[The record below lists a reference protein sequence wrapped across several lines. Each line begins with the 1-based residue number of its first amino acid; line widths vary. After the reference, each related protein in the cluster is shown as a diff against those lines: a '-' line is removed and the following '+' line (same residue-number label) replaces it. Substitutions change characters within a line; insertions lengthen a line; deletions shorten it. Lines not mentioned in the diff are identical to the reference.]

1 MLIRGLGE
9 DAHQPGQGAR
19 MLRILVVDDDTAV
32 RGAIKMVLE
41 QDGHEVVLASN
52 GRAGVAEEGSF
63 DLVICDIFMPGMDGI
78 ETITA
83 FHRSNPQMPVIAM
96 SGFMFRDGQTPAPDY
111 LSLSTKL
118 GAAFSLRKPFRPQ
131 ELLKAVRQCMANLKS
146 DPDLKAAGRTLF
158 IDAAADGRGPT
169 G

>member
-1 MLIRGLGE
+1 
-9 DAHQPGQGAR
+9 

-52 GRAGVAEEGSF
+52 GRAGVSAVDEGRF

-78 ETITA
+78 ETISA
-83 FHRSNPQMPVIAM
+83 FHRLNPQMPVIAM

-111 LSLSTKL
+111 LTLSTKL
-118 GAAFSLRKPFRPQ
+118 GAAYSLRKPFRPQ
-131 ELLKAVRQCMANLKS
+131 ELLKAVRECAANGR
-146 DPDLKAAGRTLF
+146 LKA
-158 IDAAADGRGPT
+158 T